1 MTHCSIQ
8 PRVAFLHR
16 LEDDPPMTATDQL
29 TELTADADAAGE
41 RLDRWL
47 AGQIETLSRSRL
59 KALIEQGQLRVD
71 GTVLTDP
78 SAKIA
83 AGSVYALEVPAPRAA
98 DPVPEK
104 MDLDVL
110 YEDDDL
116 IVLLKPA
123 GLAVHPAAGNW
134 TGTLVHG
141 LLHHCAGSLSGIGGG
156 ERPGIVHRL
165 DKDTSGVMV
174 VAKSDAAH
182 QGLAAQFAAHTVE
195 RAYIAFTRNAPSPKA
210 GRIETRIARAPQ
222 DRKKF
227 VVPRDPHSE
236 AGKHAI
242 TNYATLARYGQA
254 PGAAIGTGLAA
265 KVECRLETGRTHQ
278 IRVHMGHIGC
288 PLLGDPVYGNKR
300 GNILAISDNGRELKD
315 FRRQAL
321 HAAILGF
328 EHPVTGEDMRF
339 ESELPK
345 DMERLEKFLERL

>member
-141 LLHHCAGSLSGIGGG
+141 LLQAESKRSVDMAPAG
-156 ERPGIVHRL
+156 
-165 DKDTSGVMV
+165 
-174 VAKSDAAH
+174 
-182 QGLAAQFAAHTVE
+182 
-195 RAYIAFTRNAPSPKA
+195 
-210 GRIETRIARAPQ
+210 
-222 DRKKF
+222 
-227 VVPRDPHSE
+227 
-236 AGKHAI
+236 
-242 TNYATLARYGQA
+242 
-254 PGAAIGTGLAA
+254 
-265 KVECRLETGRTHQ
+265 
-278 IRVHMGHIGC
+278 
-288 PLLGDPVYGNKR
+288 LLGSCTK
-300 GNILAISDNGRELKD
+300 
-315 FRRQAL
+315 
-321 HAAILGF
+321 
-328 EHPVTGEDMRF
+328 
-339 ESELPK
+339 
-345 DMERLEKFLERL
+345 

>member
-1 MTHCSIQ
+1 M
-8 PRVAFLHR
+8 
-16 LEDDPPMTATDQL
+16 
-29 TELTADADAAGE
+29 
-41 RLDRWL
+41 
-47 AGQIETLSRSRL
+47 
-59 KALIEQGQLRVD
+59 
-71 GTVLTDP
+71 
-78 SAKIA
+78 
-83 AGSVYALEVPAPRAA
+83 
-98 DPVPEK
+98 
-104 MDLDVL
+104 
-110 YEDDDL
+110 
-116 IVLLKPA
+116 
-123 GLAVHPAAGNW
+123 
-134 TGTLVHG
+134 
-141 LLHHCAGSLSGIGGG
+141 
-156 ERPGIVHRL
+156 RP
-165 DKDTSGVMV
+165 
-174 VAKSDAAH
+174 
-182 QGLAAQFAAHTVE
+182 
-195 RAYIAFTRNAPSPKA
+195 
-210 GRIETRIARAPQ
+210 TRIARAPQ